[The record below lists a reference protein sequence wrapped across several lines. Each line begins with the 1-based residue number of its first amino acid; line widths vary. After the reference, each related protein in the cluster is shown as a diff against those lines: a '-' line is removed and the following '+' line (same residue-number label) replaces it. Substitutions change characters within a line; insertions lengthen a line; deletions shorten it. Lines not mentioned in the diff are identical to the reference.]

1 MKTLIR
7 PPAVQA
13 EERSRGRNFLCFAAL
28 AYTLFVVYGSL
39 VPLTF
44 QPHSLA
50 EAWQRFQ
57 AIPYLDLGIASR
69 ADWVSNILLF
79 IPLSFFWQEL
89 LGFGR
94 GLLTRV
100 LLSFGVFVGC
110 CALSVAIEF
119 TQIFFPPRTV
129 SINDIV
135 AEGIGGAIGIV
146 CAWLFGPRARGWLAK
161 LDAARGT
168 TALADRA
175 LWIYLGLVLLYNV
188 MPLDLTISPAEIYHK
203 WEEGRVVLIPF
214 NSLADDPAQWMFGTA
229 TDALVWA
236 PVALL
241 WILAGRGGGLS
252 ALLLTGGAAAGV
264 EVLQLFVYTRITE
277 LGAVGTA
284 LLGGALGAVVGS
296 RLRRSSGGTTA
307 PSGRWMLAGGMAAVM
322 WLCILGALFWYPFN
336 FQMDG
341 AFAVERLERLQAV
354 PFLSYYW
361 NSEYQALSGLL
372 RKTLLFLPLGV
383 ALGVMF
389 HPFRQAHVRRLAAS
403 ATTLI
408 GFFAAS
414 AVELGEAFLPGKYP
428 DSTDLFLEFAG
439 VIIGYALYAAA
450 RTRIQALPMGEKAAP
465 LGHTSQP
472 LETPKLEPV
481 RLKMESQKDSP
492 AVRVVCAVFFLGT
505 LLWLLTQTHYVPYNF
520 RNLSHPS
527 YPYISMVLVAA
538 ALVWSVGVPAWI
550 SRRLATDSRA
560 LRIYPIWILLYGFV
574 AWVLVFF
581 AVEPVRPYKIV
592 GAPILDWP
600 WHFEFLLRFLAL
612 LAGIGSF
619 AVLGCIIGGERRYL
633 RKRLAVWLLHA
644 IWLLPLV
651 YWVVIVE
658 AATDNIVELL
668 AWNANPAAALLV
680 SLVIVTVFAAAMRLR
695 LIFSGTSSRQRALAL
710 VLVLLSFPIGYG
722 LLEFGTEPALEKY
735 GKVFSGM
742 QFILS
747 ADRDHYAEGTML
759 FVRYLIAHLFLLLVA
774 ATGRW
779 LFLATP
785 ARNTSRTDQQLVIPG
800 ADWSL
805 SKSRLKRLI
814 LG

>member
-1 MKTLIR
+1 MKTRIH
-7 PPAVQA
+7 PTAVPA
-13 EERSRGRNFLCFAAL
+13 EEERPGGRNFLYFAAL

-44 QPHSLA
+44 QPHSLS
-50 EAWQRFQ
+50 EAWERFRS
-57 AIPYLDLGIASR
+57 IPYLQLGIASR

-79 IPLSFFWQEL
+79 IPLAFFWQEL
-89 LGFGR
+89 LGSGR
-94 GLLTRV
+94 GRLSRA
-100 LLSFGVFVGC
+100 LLSFGVFGGC

-135 AEGIGGAIGIV
+135 AEGIGGAVGIA
-146 CAWLFGPRARGWLAK
+146 CAWLLGSRSRRWLEK
-161 LDAARGT
+161 LGEARGT
-168 TALADRA
+168 TALAERA
-175 LWIYLGLVLLYNV
+175 LWIYLGLVLFYNV

-203 WEEGRVVLIPF
+203 WEEGRVVLNPF
-214 NSLADDPAQWMFGTA
+214 NSLADDPAQGIFGAA

-241 WILAGRGGGLS
+241 WILAGRGGRLS
-252 ALLLTGGAAAGV
+252 ALLLTGGAAAAV
-264 EVLQLFVYTRITE
+264 EVLQLFVYTRVTE
-277 LGAVGTA
+277 LGDIGTAAVG
-284 LLGGALGAVVGS
+284 GVLGAAIGS
-296 RLRRSSGGTTA
+296 RLRRSSEGTAA
-307 PSGRWMLAGGMAAVM
+307 PAAQWALAGATAAVM
-322 WLCILGALFWYPFN
+322 WLCVLGALFWYPFN

-341 AFAVERLERLQAV
+341 AFAVERLGRLQAV

-372 RKTLLFLPLGV
+372 RKMLLFLPLGL
-383 ALGVMF
+383 ALGVVF
-389 HPFRQAHVRRLAAS
+389 HPFRETHVRRLAMG

-408 GFFAAS
+408 ALVAAS

-439 VIIGYALYAAA
+439 VIAGYALYAAA
-450 RTRIQALPMGEKAAP
+450 SARIQAVPMERNAVP
-465 LGHTSQP
+465 SGHTPRPPQI
-472 LETPKLEPV
+472 PKPQPV
-481 RLKMESQKDSP
+481 RVKMTVQRTSP
-492 AVRVVCAVFFLGT
+492 VVRVATAVVFFGT
-505 LLWLLTQTHYVPYNF
+505 LLWMLTKLPFVPYNF
-520 RNLSHPS
+520 RNLSHPA

-538 ALVWSVGVPAWI
+538 ALTWSVGVPAWI

-560 LRIYPIWILLYGFV
+560 LKIYPVWILLYGFV

-612 LAGIGSF
+612 MGGIGGF

-633 RKRLAVWLLHA
+633 RRRLAVWLLHA
-644 IWLLPLV
+644 IWFLPLV
-651 YWVVIVE
+651 YWAVIVK

-668 AWNANPAAALLV
+668 AWNANPVAALLV

-695 LIFSGTSSRQRALAL
+695 FVSSGTSARQRALAL
-710 VLVLLSFPIGYG
+710 AVVLLSFLVGYG
-722 LLEFGTEPALEKY
+722 LLWLGTEPALEKY

-747 ADRDHYAEGTML
+747 ADREHYAQGGAL
-759 FVRYLIAHLFLLLVA
+759 FVRYLIAHLLLLMVA

-779 LFLATP
+779 LFLETP
-785 ARNTSRTDQQLVIPG
+785 ERNTRRGEQLGDQLVIPNIG
-800 ADWSL
+800 
-805 SKSRLKRLI
+805 
-814 LG
+814 